1 MQMRFY
7 FNFLLPALVL
17 LVVVACDGVPS
28 SVSNH
33 PGKHVLMI
41 DDHRIYVIKQAGN
54 QWVASGGE
62 EDQDGFVQY
71 RQKRAIEVQSK
82 CRVNKVLSK
91 PGEPLLRASVHQC
104 RA

>member
-1 MQMRFY
+1 MKKICIA
-7 FNFLLPALVL
+7 LLALTAVA
-17 LVVVACDGVPS
+17 ACDNVPP

-33 PGKHVLMI
+33 PGKHVVNI

-62 EDQDGFVQY
+62 AANDGFVEY
-71 RQKRAIEVQSK
+71 RQKRAVEVQSK
-82 CRVNKVLSK
+82 CRVNKVLSAK
-91 PGEPLLRASVHQC
+91 GAPLLRVSVHQC

>member
-1 MQMRFY
+1 MRKI
-7 FNFLLPALVL
+7 LAATL
-17 LVVVACDGVPS
+17 LVTALAGCDNVPP
-28 SVSNH
+28 SVKQH
-33 PGKHVLMI
+33 PGKHVLNI

-62 EDQDGFVQY
+62 EDNDGFVQY
-71 RQKRAIEVQSK
+71 RQKRAVEVQSK

-91 PGEPLLRASVHQC
+91 PGEPLLRVSVNQC

>member
-1 MQMRFY
+1 MRKIFAATI
-7 FNFLLPALVL
+7 LVMALS
-17 LVVVACDGVPS
+17 ACDNVPP
-28 SVSNH
+28 SVTNH
-33 PGKHVLMI
+33 PGKHVLNI

-82 CRVNKVLSK
+82 CRVHRVLSK
-91 PGEPLLRASVHQC
+91 PGEPLLRVSVNQC

>member
-1 MQMRFY
+1 MRNVFIAAM
-7 FNFLLPALVL
+7 LTMALSACHHVPA
-17 LVVVACDGVPS
+17 

-33 PGKHVLMI
+33 PGKHAVNI

-71 RQKRAIEVQSK
+71 RQKRAVEVQSK
-82 CRVNKVLSK
+82 CLVNRTLSK
-91 PGEPLLRASVHQC
+91 PGEPLLRVSVHKC

>member
-1 MQMRFY
+1 MKKITLA
-7 FNFLLPALVL
+7 LLAMATLS
-17 LVVVACDGVPS
+17 ACDHVPP

-33 PGKHVLMI
+33 PDKHVLNI

-62 EDQDGFVQY
+62 EDQDGFVEY

-82 CRVNKVLSK
+82 CRVNKVLSTK
-91 PGEPLLRASVHQC
+91 GAPLLRVSVHQC